1 MKSIGT
7 LFLSFAMTCCILS
20 SCEKVDMLEDGG
32 DGAQTNTSGV
42 TRNVKLVAKAIDNT
56 DVAYPLTIYAFDTE
70 GNNVTSTVINSKDDA
85 SATLKL
91 KKGKYHLTAVS
102 LPSSYESL
110 SSVKDWNATFS
121 MPKSGYT
128 TVPLM
133 TGSADI
139 NVTSSDQIAH
149 ISLGYRQASL
159 SVTINDVPS
168 SVTSVDV
175 TLSSAYTDMTLA
187 ADLSGKMMVTVPCVK
202 GATSNN
208 GVTWSTGKFY
218 ILPSVNAQPSITIS
232 FSGGTTGDVSYSH
245 TYNASLLA
253 GTPYNF
259 TATYKGKAE
268 GGGGSS
274 DDDVTINTDISAGK
288 WADEVKESFN
298 FGPETV
304 QPETPSNPES
314 NVITVTTLP
323 GSGDIWNGHVVGFVN
338 EISETEREIVLIS
351 TKEWEKISSAF
362 SSNANQ
368 AKEIAAQYEENGLS
382 GWIIPTRNDGMALN
396 RLYSYDNNRALI
408 NSALETCGG
417 TGLIQMYG
425 TSAVRYLCA
434 DAEYTYSYKSA
445 TVTKAGEKATYYLR
459 LVKYLKFVK
468 K

>member
-20 SCEKVDMLEDGG
+20 SCEKVDMLEDGEDG
-32 DGAQTNTSGV
+32 DQTNASGV

-91 KKGKYHLTAVS
+91 KKGRYHLTAVS
-102 LPSSYESL
+102 LPSSYEPL

-121 MPKSGYT
+121 MPKSGYA

-202 GATSNN
+202 GAASNN
-208 GVTWSTGKFY
+208 GATWSTGKFY

-274 DDDVTINTDISAGK
+274 DDDVTINTDISAGQ

-298 FGPETV
+298 FGPDVNKTES
-304 QPETPSNPES
+304 PSDPES

-338 EISETEREIVLIS
+338 EISETEREVVLIS
-351 TKEWEKISSAF
+351 IKEWEKISSAF

-425 TSAVRYLCA
+425 TSAVRYLCE

-445 TVTKAGEKATYYLR
+445 TITKAGEKTTYYLR

>member
-20 SCEKVDMLEDGG
+20 SCEKVDMLEDGE

-91 KKGKYHLTAVS
+91 KKGRYHLTAVS
-102 LPSSYESL
+102 LPSSYEPL

-121 MPKSGYT
+121 MPKSGYAT
-128 TVPLM
+128 EPLM

-202 GATSNN
+202 GAASNN

-298 FGPETV
+298 FGPDVNKTES
-304 QPETPSNPES
+304 PSDPES

-338 EISETEREIVLIS
+338 EISETEREVVLIS
-351 TKEWEKISSAF
+351 IKEWEKISSAF

-425 TSAVRYLCA
+425 TSAVRYLCE

-445 TVTKAGEKATYYLR
+445 TITKAGEKTTYYLR

>member
-20 SCEKVDMLEDGG
+20 SCEKVDMLEDGEDG
-32 DGAQTNTSGV
+32 DQTNTSGV

-91 KKGKYHLTAVS
+91 KKGRYHLTAVS
-102 LPSSYESL
+102 LPSSYEPL

-121 MPKSGYT
+121 MPKSGYAT
-128 TVPLM
+128 EPLM

-202 GATSNN
+202 GAASNN
-208 GVTWSTGKFY
+208 GATWSTGKFY

-298 FGPETV
+298 VGPDVNKTES
-304 QPETPSNPES
+304 PSDPES

-338 EISETEREIVLIS
+338 EISETEREVVLIS
-351 TKEWEKISSAF
+351 IKEWEKISSAF

-425 TSAVRYLCA
+425 TSAVRYLCE

-445 TVTKAGEKATYYLR
+445 TITKAGEKTTYYLR

>member
-20 SCEKVDMLEDGG
+20 SCEKVDMLEDGEDG
-32 DGAQTNTSGV
+32 DQTNTSGV

-70 GNNVTSTVINSKDDA
+70 GNNVTSTVINGKDDA

-91 KKGKYHLTAVS
+91 KKGRYHLTAVS

-121 MPKSGYT
+121 MPKSGYAT
-128 TVPLM
+128 EPLM

-159 SVTINDVPS
+159 SVTINDVPT

-175 TLSSAYTDMTLA
+175 SLSNVYNHLSVF
-187 ADLSGKMMVTVPCVK
+187 ADLTGNKLVVVPCRKVSSSEK
-202 GATSNN
+202 
-208 GVTWSTGKFY
+208 GVTWTTGKIY

-298 FGPETV
+298 FGPDVNKTES
-304 QPETPSNPES
+304 PSDPES

-338 EISETEREIVLIS
+338 EISETEREVVLIS
-351 TKEWEKISSAF
+351 IKEWEKISSAF

-425 TSAVRYLCA
+425 TSAVRYLCE

-445 TVTKAGEKATYYLR
+445 TITKAGEKTTYYLR

>member
-20 SCEKVDMLEDGG
+20 SCEKVDMLEDGEDG
-32 DGAQTNTSGV
+32 DQTNTSGV

-91 KKGKYHLTAVS
+91 KKGRYHLTAVS
-102 LPSSYESL
+102 LPSSYEPL

-121 MPKSGYT
+121 MPKSGYAT
-128 TVPLM
+128 EPLM

-202 GATSNN
+202 GAASNN
-208 GVTWSTGKFY
+208 GATWSTGKFY

-298 FGPETV
+298 FGPDVNKTE
-304 QPETPSNPES
+304 SSSDPES

-338 EISETEREIVLIS
+338 EISETEREVVLIS
-351 TKEWEKISSAF
+351 IKEWEKISSAF

-425 TSAVRYLCA
+425 TSAVRYLCE

-445 TVTKAGEKATYYLR
+445 TITKAGEKTTYYLR

>member
-7 LFLSFAMTCCILS
+7 LFLSFALTCCILS
-20 SCEKVDMLEDGG
+20 SCEKVDMLEDGE
-32 DGAQTNTSGV
+32 DGAQTNASGV

-91 KKGKYHLTAVS
+91 KKGRYHLTAVS
-102 LPSSYESL
+102 LPSSYEPL

-121 MPKSGYT
+121 MPKSGYAT
-128 TVPLM
+128 EPLM

-202 GATSNN
+202 GTTSNN
-208 GVTWSTGKFY
+208 GATWSTGKFY

-298 FGPETV
+298 FGPDVNKTES
-304 QPETPSNPES
+304 PSDPES

-338 EISETEREIVLIS
+338 EISETEREVVLIS
-351 TKEWEKISSAF
+351 IKEWENISSAF

-425 TSAVRYLCA
+425 TSAVRYLCE

-445 TVTKAGEKATYYLR
+445 TITKAGEKTTYYLR

>member
-91 KKGKYHLTAVS
+91 KKGRYHLTAVS

-288 WADEVKESFN
+288 WADEVKEAFN

-445 TVTKAGEKATYYLR
+445 TITKAGEKATYYLR

>member
-20 SCEKVDMLEDGG
+20 SCEKVDMLEDGE
-32 DGAQTNTSGV
+32 DGAQTNASGV

-91 KKGKYHLTAVS
+91 KKGRYHLTAVS
-102 LPSSYESL
+102 LPSSYEPL

-121 MPKSGYT
+121 MPKSGYAT
-128 TVPLM
+128 EPLM

-202 GATSNN
+202 GAASNN
-208 GVTWSTGKFY
+208 GATWSTGKFY

-259 TATYKGKAE
+259 TATYKGEAE

-298 FGPETV
+298 FGPDVNKTES
-304 QPETPSNPES
+304 PSDPES

-338 EISETEREIVLIS
+338 EISETEREVVIIS
-351 TKEWEKISSAF
+351 IKEWEKISSAF

-425 TSAVRYLCA
+425 TSAVRYLCE

-445 TVTKAGEKATYYLR
+445 TITKAGEKTTYYLR

>member
-7 LFLSFAMTCCILS
+7 LFLCFAMTCCILS
-20 SCEKVDMLEDGG
+20 SCEKVDMLEDGE

-91 KKGKYHLTAVS
+91 KKGRYHLTAVS
-102 LPSSYESL
+102 LPSSYEPL

-121 MPKSGYT
+121 MPKSGYAT
-128 TVPLM
+128 EPLM

-202 GATSNN
+202 GAASNN
-208 GVTWSTGKFY
+208 GATWSTGKFY

-298 FGPETV
+298 FGPDVNKTES
-304 QPETPSNPES
+304 PSDPES

-338 EISETEREIVLIS
+338 EISETEREVVLIS
-351 TKEWEKISSAF
+351 IKEWEKISSAF

-425 TSAVRYLCA
+425 TSAVRYLCE

-445 TVTKAGEKATYYLR
+445 TITKAGEKTTYYLR